1 MARLFGTDGVRG
13 KAGEDLTAALSFQ
26 LGFSGARVLSEAG
39 RGCILVGRDTRESG
53 DMLFASLASGIM
65 AAGLDVVDLGVI
77 PTPAVAY
84 LTGQDENAR
93 AGVVISASHN
103 PYDDN
108 GIKFFN
114 TEGTKL
120 PDSVEDEIEALMRAE
135 DQPVAERFGRLI
147 DGRDRAVAYVEYLK
161 KALGTDL
168 SGMKIAIDSANGA
181 TSSYAADM
189 FRALGADVFVLSN
202 TPDGRNINENCGSTH
217 PEELFKAVAA
227 GDFHVGFAYDGDGDR
242 LIACD
247 EKGTEMD
254 GDDILAILALTLKN
268 RGQLYDNTLV
278 VTVMSNLGLELY
290 CKDQGISVIR
300 TAVGDRYIMEEMRK
314 SGYNLGGE
322 QSGHIIIRDIL
333 PTGDGMLT
341 SLFLA
346 AALKEKGGSMSE
358 LSSAMAKMPQVL
370 INVKVKNK
378 EGLKTNQTVL
388 NAIRGGEEQLAGRGR
403 ILVRPSGTEP
413 KVRVMVEGED
423 EAAIRS
429 IAEAVATCIEH
440 ELV

>member
-1 MARLFGTDGVRG
+1 MAMTRKALKAMGLSEEQIDSIIDMHTETVDGLREQVRTYKDDAEKLPG
-13 KAGEDLTAALSFQ
+13 VQKQLDELKKGDGEDWKGKYDAEKAAHDKTKSDYAAKENAAKVK
-26 LGFSGARVLSEAG
+26 GAYRAMLKEAG
-39 RGCILVGRDTRESG
+39 
-53 DMLFASLASGIM
+53 
-65 AAGLDVVDLGVI
+65 
-77 PTPAVAY
+77 
-84 LTGQDENAR
+84 
-93 AGVVISASHN
+93 
-103 PYDDN
+103 
-108 GIKFFN
+108 
-114 TEGTKL
+114 
-120 PDSVEDEIEALMRAE
+120 
-135 DQPVAERFGRLI
+135 VAEKYLDTVI
-147 DGRDRAVAYVEYLK
+147 RA
-161 KALGTDL
+161 TDL

-423 EAAIRS
+423 AAAIRS
-429 IAEAVATCIEH
+429 IEVFGGYPAGRTARKAGQIPGEIPVTKPDGVRKREENKLCAES
-440 ELV
+440 